1 MVCNAFVFV
10 HQTLHQANQRMIKRG
25 GRTMCITPR
34 HFLDFIAHYVKL
46 TSEKRSDLEE
56 QQLHLNIGLQ
66 KIQQT
71 VEQVEVMQK
80 SLTKKRKELE
90 KMNEAANAKLKE
102 MVQDQQEAEKRKQTS
117 QKLREQLSEQEV
129 FIAEKRTAVMGE
141 LSQVEPAVNDAK
153 QGETAK
159 AMPFEP
165 YRKMMRDLG
174 CTKCCNPSFKAQLL
188 DRINVS
194 QKGFKR
200 LGFLIHS

>member
-1 MVCNAFVFV
+1 MGREFTNKLDLERAKWTRPDYPPVAFDGLPENPSHRDMVCNAFVFV

-66 KIQQT
+66 KIHQT

-129 FIAEKRTAVMGE
+129 FIAEKRTAVMGD

-153 QGETAK
+153 QGKLEQEHK
-159 AMPFEP
+159 
-165 YRKMMRDLG
+165 
-174 CTKCCNPSFKAQLL
+174 S
-188 DRINVS
+188 
-194 QKGFKR
+194 
-200 LGFLIHS
+200 